1 VTGNAPVDGTRPG
14 SALRTNAAFRRLWA
28 ARSISAFGDS
38 LGLVALIVYVV
49 DTAGEAFTVA
59 ALLLVGEFI
68 PSLLGPFS
76 GALSDR
82 FDRRRIMI
90 LSELV
95 QAVAVLLIAITL
107 PPMPML
113 LMLVAVRA
121 VASQVLQPAARSV
134 IPILV
139 PDRHLESA
147 NSAIGFGA
155 NGMEAIGPFV
165 AASLI
170 EVIGIRAVLLIDV
183 ATFLVSAALLARLR
197 PLPPADVK
205 DGQRPRLVVEVV
217 TGLRFMASAP
227 LIRAVTL
234 GFVAVVM
241 CNGVD
246 DVALLFLVRDSFHA
260 NTSTTGYLYGAVGVG
275 LLAGYLILGRRG
287 TRTPTIVLFL
297 LGCAVSSLG
306 NLLTGLA
313 WTLAAAFTLQLLR
326 GVGLSAMDIGVNT
339 LVQRQVPAAMTGRV
353 FGTLYGAV
361 GAAAAIS
368 YLAGAALLET
378 TGPRVTFIVAGSV
391 GLLCTITAAAVI
403 RRHPPTPS
411 VAALRE
417 TPSL

>member
-1 VTGNAPVDGTRPG
+1 MTGNAPVDGTRPG
-14 SALRTNAAFRRLWA
+14 SALRSNAAFRRLWA

-49 DTAGEAFTVA
+49 DTAGQAFAVA

-82 FDRRRIMI
+82 FDRRRVMV
-90 LSELV
+90 LSELA

-107 PPMPML
+107 PSIPVL

-121 VASQVLQPAARSV
+121 VAGQVLQPAARSV

-139 PDRHLESA
+139 PDRHLEAA

-165 AASLI
+165 AAALI
-170 EVIGIRAVLLIDV
+170 EVIDLRAVLLIDV

-197 PLPPADVK
+197 HLPPADVK
-205 DGQRPRLVVEVV
+205 DDQRPRLLADVVS
-217 TGLRFMASAP
+217 GFRFMASAP
-227 LIRAVTL
+227 LIRAVAL

-260 NTSTTGYLYGAVGVG
+260 NASTAGYLYGAVGVG

-287 TRTPTIVLFL
+287 TRTPMMVLFL

-368 YLAGAALLET
+368 YLAGAALLGA
-378 TGPRVTFIVAGSV
+378 TGPRVTFIVAGGI

-403 RRHPPTPS
+403 HSHPPTPG
-411 VAALRE
+411 VASPRE

>member
-1 VTGNAPVDGTRPG
+1 
-14 SALRTNAAFRRLWA
+14 
-28 ARSISAFGDS
+28 
-38 LGLVALIVYVV
+38 
-49 DTAGEAFTVA
+49 
-59 ALLLVGEFI
+59 
-68 PSLLGPFS
+68 
-76 GALSDR
+76 
-82 FDRRRIMI
+82 
-90 LSELV
+90 
-95 QAVAVLLIAITL
+95 
-107 PPMPML
+107 
-113 LMLVAVRA
+113 
-121 VASQVLQPAARSV
+121 
-134 IPILV
+134 
-139 PDRHLESA
+139 
-147 NSAIGFGA
+147 
-155 NGMEAIGPFV
+155 
-165 AASLI
+165 
-170 EVIGIRAVLLIDV
+170 
-183 ATFLVSAALLARLR
+183 
-197 PLPPADVK
+197 
-205 DGQRPRLVVEVV
+205 
-217 TGLRFMASAP
+217 MASAP

-234 GFVAVVM
+234 GFVAVVI

-260 NTSTTGYLYGAVGVG
+260 DTSTTGYLYGAVGVG

-287 TRTPTIVLFL
+287 TRTPLIVLFL

-378 TGPRVTFIVAGSV
+378 TGPRVTFIVAGSI

>member
-1 VTGNAPVDGTRPG
+1 M
-14 SALRTNAAFRRLWA
+14 RRFGPA
-28 ARSISAFGDS
+28 VQGGDS
-38 LGLVALIVYVV
+38 A
-49 DTAGEAFTVA
+49 
-59 ALLLVGEFI
+59 
-68 PSLLGPFS
+68 
-76 GALSDR
+76 
-82 FDRRRIMI
+82 
-90 LSELV
+90 
-95 QAVAVLLIAITL
+95 Q
-107 PPMPML
+107 
-113 LMLVAVRA
+113 
-121 VASQVLQPAARSV
+121 
-134 IPILV
+134 
-139 PDRHLESA
+139 SA

-165 AASLI
+165 AAAML

-183 ATFLVSAALLARLR
+183 ATFLVSAALLARLQ

-205 DGQRPRLVVEVV
+205 DGQRPRLVVDVV
-217 TGLRFMASAP
+217 TGLRFTSTAP
-227 LIRAVTL
+227 LIRAVAL

-260 NTSTTGYLYGAVGVG
+260 NTSTSGYLYGAVGVG

-353 FGTLYGAV
+353 FGSLYGAV

-368 YLAGAALLET
+368 YLAGQHSWK
-378 TGPRVTFIVAGSV
+378 P
-391 GLLCTITAAAVI
+391 TAPASPHG
-403 RRHPPTPS
+403 RPDS
-411 VAALRE
+411 
-417 TPSL
+417 